1 MDNKSTTMEGGEQ
14 LATLEAYSRAILG
27 RITRLQAV
35 VNEQYEV
42 AVVFPLQLG
51 TSQSM
56 RVHTISA
63 VEPDLLAFNGL
74 LDNHTP
80 ATVLMQVT
88 HLELALITRKRFE
101 SSQKAMTAFGFKDE
115 AINDWN

>member
-1 MDNKSTTMEGGEQ
+1 MDNESTTADGEEQ
-14 LATLEAYSRAILG
+14 QTTLEDYSRAILG
-27 RITRLQAV
+27 RIDRLQAV
-35 VNEQYEV
+35 VSEQFEV

-88 HLELALITRKRFE
+88 HLEFALITRKRFE
-101 SSQKAMTAFGFKDE
+101 PSQKAMTGV
-115 AINDWN
+115 WVQG